1 MSGRRTIRCA
11 IYTRKS
17 SEEGL
22 EQGFNSLDA
31 QHAACTSYIASQKH
45 EGWRPVAQRYDDGG
59 VSGGT
64 LERPALQRLL
74 ADIDARQVDMV
85 VVYKIDRLTRALT
98 DFVRLVERFD
108 AAGCS
113 FVSVT
118 QAFNTA
124 TSMGRLTLNV
134 LLSFAQFE
142 REVTAER
149 IRDKIAASK
158 KKGLWMG
165 GLVPLGY
172 DAAGRTL
179 TVNQDEA
186 ASVHM
191 LFDLYLEHQCLRR
204 VEAEAG
210 ARGLVSKRRTFAS
223 GRTCGGVPFS
233 RGAIHYLLTNPV
245 YIGGVRHKD
254 QVYPGQHPPLIA
266 RATWDAVQDALRA
279 NANRPRRGRG
289 PGDTPDTHHTSPLAG
304 KLVDESGDRLT
315 PSHARSGVRRRR
327 YYVSRR
333 LIIGPQDRCDPA
345 AWRLPAEELER
356 AVGAAVAHHIRLCL
370 DQHRLV
376 SEPNPQISHRL
387 KAAAGRIARFD
398 DAGSTG
404 WLHLVR
410 EGRVTQGRLLLTLD
424 RAALAT
430 ALAIDPAAIAQV
442 ALSIETPF
450 QLRRRGAEARIVTG
464 LERPSVDRV
473 LCRTVAR
480 ALAWMDQVR
489 AGTSIAAIAQT
500 EGVSER
506 FIRARLP
513 LALLSPQI
521 VAAIEQGRQPA
532 SLSTELLV
540 RTPLP
545 SDWDEQ
551 ARLLGFENSLRHFP
565 LPTIRL
571 PARP

>member
-1 MSGRRTIRCA
+1 
-11 IYTRKS
+11 
-17 SEEGL
+17 
-22 EQGFNSLDA
+22 
-31 QHAACTSYIASQKH
+31 
-45 EGWRPVAQRYDDGG
+45 
-59 VSGGT
+59 
-64 LERPALQRLL
+64 
-74 ADIDARQVDMV
+74 MV

-98 DFVRLVERFD
+98 DFARLVERFD

-179 TVNQDEA
+179 TLNHDEA
-186 ASVHM
+186 ASVRT
-191 LFDLYLEHQCLRR
+191 LFDCYLEHQCLRT
-204 VEAEAG
+204 VKAEAD
-210 ARGLVSKRRTFAS
+210 ARGLVSKRRTFAD
-223 GRTCGGVPFS
+223 GRTCGGMPFS
-233 RGAIHYLLTNPV
+233 RGAIYYLLSNPV

-266 RATWDAVQDALRA
+266 RAIWDAVHNALQA
-279 NANRPRRGRG
+279 HANRPRRGRG
-289 PGDTPDTHHTSPLAG
+289 SGDTPDTPHTSPLAG
-304 KLVDESGDRLT
+304 KLVGETGDRLT
-315 PSHARSGVRRRR
+315 PSHARSGARRRR

-333 LIIGPQDRCDPA
+333 LIIGPQARRDPA
-345 AWRLPAEELER
+345 AWRLPAAELER
-356 AVGAAVAHHIRLCL
+356 AVGAAVAHHIRRCL

-376 SEPNPQISHRL
+376 SAPNPQISHHLEVTGGGFLARL
-387 KAAAGRIARFD
+387 D
-398 DAGSTG
+398 DAASSH
-404 WLHLVR
+404 WRRLVR
-410 EGRVTQGRLLLTLD
+410 DGRVVPGRLFLTLD

-430 ALAIDPAAIAQV
+430 ALAIDPAAIAD
-442 ALSIETPF
+442 ATLSIEAPF
-450 QLRRRGAEARIVTG
+450 QLRRRGVEARIVTG
-464 LERPSVDRV
+464 LERPSVDPV

-500 EGVSER
+500 EGVNER
-506 FIRARLP
+506 LIRARLP

-521 VAAIEQGRQPA
+521 VGAIEQGRQPP

-551 ARLLGFENSLRHFP
+551 ARLLGFESPLRHFP